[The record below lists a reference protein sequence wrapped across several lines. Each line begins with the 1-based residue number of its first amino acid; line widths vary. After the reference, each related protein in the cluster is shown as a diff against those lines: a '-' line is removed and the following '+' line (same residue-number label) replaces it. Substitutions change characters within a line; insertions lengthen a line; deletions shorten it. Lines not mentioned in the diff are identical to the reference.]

1 MTHLSPTLPAHEP
14 AVSHY
19 VPFSH
24 HVTDAIVATRDW
36 EYLSVWRIDGRTF
49 QGYSEEE
56 HCLWLEEINNV
67 LRGWPAGFGLWSHLV
82 RRCVSEY
89 PESDYPDA
97 FSRAHDAA
105 YRKAFAGKPPMI
117 NEMYLTILM
126 RAQVDP
132 ALRLLSNFERRTAS
146 QALAWQTQAINNLEE
161 INKTL
166 AGTLKRYSPELLKI
180 VERSVATEEKMG
192 SDGIAIEDSQQEGVF
207 NTPKRVGLFS
217 EPAEFFGFL
226 LNGKMS
232 PVPVT
237 DARLYNYLPTS
248 RQFFSTHGEQAE
260 MRGPDWTRRYVMLEV
275 REYCNNTKP
284 GHLNDLL
291 NQPYEFVLSQS
302 FGSMPKAEGLKALT
316 RQIKWLE
323 DSGDYSAS
331 QIADLKKARDDL
343 SSGKFVMGDHHA
355 TLQVF
360 GENSEHALRAAA
372 EISGTLASSEIV
384 ARLVDRALIAGW
396 AAQLPGNW
404 KWRPRP
410 CPITSMNFLC
420 FSSMHN
426 YLYGKPAGNPWGPAV
441 TMLKTTGG
449 TPYYMNFHASL
460 EEADETGKRRLGNTS
475 IIGKSGT
482 GKTVALGHFI
492 SQARKF
498 GYTAA
503 VFDKDRGMQVA
514 IMQMGGRYFPMQMGT
529 ATGWNYL
536 QLEPTAKSIA
546 FMVTMTKQLAADGAQ
561 AATMS
566 EQKQIEAAVQKL
578 VSFLPRAQR
587 RLSTLLQFLPAAPS
601 EGATLSLR
609 ERLQRWCVGHANGWL
624 LDNETD
630 LLDLSVTNLFGFD
643 LTEFLDHDEIRDA
656 AITYL
661 LYRTEQMVDGRRFAY
676 FFDEV
681 QHPLKVPYFQWF
693 MQNVSRTIRKKNGV
707 FAYATQEPEAI
718 SEIPVGRSMIQQSAT
733 QIYLPNPE
741 ATATTYIDQFK
752 LTPAE
757 FRLVKNLGEFSRQF
771 VIKQGGSTVTATLD
785 LSTCPDSILVFSGSA
800 DMAELAEQAIA
811 ACGEDPEQ
819 WLQHYLTLARE
830 ATRN

>member
-1 MTHLSPTLPAHEP
+1 MTQLSPALPAHEP
-14 AVSHY
+14 AVSQY
-19 VPFSH
+19 VPYSH

-56 HCLWLEEINNV
+56 HCLWIEEINNV

-89 PESDYPDA
+89 PASEYPDA

-105 YRKAFAGKPPMI
+105 YRSAFDGKPPMI

-146 QALAWQTQAINNLEE
+146 QALAWQNQAISHLEE

-180 VERSVATEEKMG
+180 VERTVETEGDITEERALNAPDRK
-192 SDGIAIEDSQQEGVF
+192 AF
-207 NTPKRVGLFS
+207 FS

-226 LNGKMS
+226 LNGKIS

-275 REYCNNTKP
+275 REYSNNTKP
-284 GHLNDLL
+284 GHLNSLL
-291 NQPYEFVLSQS
+291 NLPFEFVLSQS

-331 QIADLKKARDDL
+331 QIVDLKRARDDL

-410 CPITSMNFLC
+410 CPITSLNFLC

-460 EEADETGKRRLGNTS
+460 EETDDTGKRRLGNTS
-475 IIGKSGT
+475 LIGKSGT
-482 GKTVALGHFI
+482 GKTVMLGHLI

-498 GYTAA
+498 GYTGA

-514 IMQMGGRYFPMQMGT
+514 ILQMGGRYFPMHMGT
-529 ATGWNYL
+529 PTGWNYL
-536 QLEPTAKSIA
+536 QLEPTAKNIA
-546 FMVTMTKQLAADGAQ
+546 FMVTMTKQLAVDGEQ

-578 VSFLPRAQR
+578 VSFLPRSQR

-609 ERLQRWCVGHANGWL
+609 ERLQRWCVGYANGWL

-630 LLDLSVTNLFGFD
+630 QLDLSVTNLFGFD
-643 LTEFLDHDEIRDA
+643 LTEFLDYDEIRDA

-681 QHPLKVPYFQWF
+681 QHPLRVPYFQWF

-707 FAYATQEPEAI
+707 FVYATQEPEAV

-733 QIYLPNPE
+733 QMYLPNPE
-741 ATATTYIDQFK
+741 ATAATYIDQFK

-757 FRLVKNLGEFSRQF
+757 FKLVKELGEFSRQF
-771 VIKQGGSTVTATLD
+771 VVKQGGSSVTATLD

-800 DMAELAEQAIA
+800 DMAELADQAIVA
-811 ACGEDPEQ
+811 RGGDPEQ
-819 WLQHYLTLARE
+819 WLPLYLSLARE

>member
-14 AVSHY
+14 AVSEY

-49 QGYSEEE
+49 QGYSDEE
-56 HCLWLEEINNV
+56 HCLWLAEINNV
-67 LRGWPAGFGLWSHLV
+67 LRGWPDGFGLWSHLV
-82 RRCVSEY
+82 RRRVSEY
-89 PESDYPDA
+89 PESEYPDA

-105 YRKAFAGKPPMI
+105 YRKAFDGKPPMI
-117 NEMYLTILM
+117 NEMYLTVLL

-146 QALAWQTQAINNLEE
+146 QALAWQTQAISQLEE

-180 VERSVATEEKMG
+180 VERTA
-192 SDGIAIEDSQQEGVF
+192 APNEDSSDALTP
-207 NTPKRVGLFS
+207 NTVERTALFS

-232 PVPVT
+232 AVPLT
-237 DARLYNYLPTS
+237 DSRLYNYLPTS

-284 GHLNDLL
+284 GHLNSLL

-302 FGSMPKAEGLKALT
+302 FGSMPKSEGLKALT

-331 QIADLKKARDDL
+331 QIADLKKARDEL

-360 GENSEHALRAAA
+360 GEDSAHALRAAA
-372 EISGTLASSEIV
+372 EISGALASSEIV
-384 ARLVDRALIAGW
+384 TRLVDRALIAAW

-410 CPITSMNFLC
+410 CPITSLNFLC

-449 TPYYMNFHASL
+449 TPYYMNFHSSL
-460 EEADETGKRRLGNTS
+460 EEVDDTGKRRLGNTS

-482 GKTVALGHFI
+482 GKTVALGHLI

-498 GYTAA
+498 GYTGA
-503 VFDKDRGMQVA
+503 VFDKDRGMQVV
-514 IMQMGGRYFPMQMGT
+514 IQQMRGKYFPMQMGT
-529 ATGWNYL
+529 LTGWNYL
-536 QLEPTAKSIA
+536 QLEPTAKSIV
-546 FMVTMTKQLAADGAQ
+546 FMATLTKQLAADGAEPV
-561 AATMS
+561 TMS
-566 EQKQIEAAVQKL
+566 EQKQIEAAIQKL
-578 VSFLPRAQR
+578 VSFLPLAQR

-601 EGATLSLR
+601 EGSTLSVR
-609 ERLQRWCVGHANGWL
+609 ERLQRWCAGHANGWL

-630 LLDLSVTNLFGFD
+630 QLDLSVTNLFGFD
-643 LTEFLDHDEIRDA
+643 LTEFLDYPEIRDA

-707 FAYATQEPEAI
+707 FVYATQEPEAI
-718 SEIPVGRSMIQQSAT
+718 SENPVGRSMIQQSAT

-741 ATATTYIDQFK
+741 ATAATYIDQFK
-752 LTPAE
+752 LTAAE
-757 FRLVKNLGEFSRQF
+757 FKLVKDLGEFSRQF
-771 VIKQGGSTVTATLD
+771 VIKQGGSSVTATLD
-785 LSTCPDSILVFSGSA
+785 LSTCADSILVFSGSA

-811 ACGEDPEQ
+811 ACGDEPEQ